1 MDFGKVSLIDWLSN
15 EDLYKGFMSL
25 LILHIGGGTPI

>member
-1 MDFGKVSLIDWLSN
+1 MGFGRVSLIDLLSN

-25 LILHIGGGTPI
+25 MILHIGGSNPI